1 MNYPKLNEHI
11 LGALQR
17 LDFESPKELQSKILS
32 PIKSGSDILCTGPSG
47 IGKTT
52 TLIISVMQA
61 LKCEAK
67 GDTPRAMIIVKDKQ
81 AALELEEAFKPFLF
95 RTDLRIF
102 SAYDQHDIL
111 GQRDTIYVGVDI
123 LIGTPSRL
131 TKLFYMN
138 GINLAQLRMLII
150 EDADFLAKASFNTDI
165 KRIVDSGHKFQ
176 KILFAEMIHPRVEQ
190 LIDAIMPRAKRF
202 SQA

>member
-1 MNYPKLNEHI
+1 MSYPKLIQHI
-11 LGALQR
+11 HDALQR
-17 LDFESPKELQSKILS
+17 LGIENPTPLQSKILS
-32 PIKSGSDILCTGPSG
+32 PIKSGSDIICTGPNG

-52 TLIISVMQA
+52 ALIISVMQA
-61 LKCEAK
+61 LKCEAN

-81 AALELEEAFKPFLF
+81 EALQLEEAFKPFLF

-102 SAYDQHDIL
+102 SAYDQHDII

-131 TKLFYMN
+131 SKLFYMN

-165 KRIVDSGHKFQ
+165 KRIVESGHKFQ
-176 KILFAEMIHPRVEQ
+176 KILFAEEIHPRVQQ
-190 LIDAIMPRAKRF
+190 LVDSIMPRAKRF
-202 SQA
+202 SES